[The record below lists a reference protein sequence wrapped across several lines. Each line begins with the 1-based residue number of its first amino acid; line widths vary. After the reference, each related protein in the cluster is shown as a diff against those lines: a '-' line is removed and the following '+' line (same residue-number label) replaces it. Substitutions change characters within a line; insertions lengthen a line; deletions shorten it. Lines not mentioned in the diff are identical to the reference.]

1 MREFPDGDLILAIDI
16 GGSKF
21 IVGLATP
28 EGDVICSD
36 RYEWVGATGEGLDE
50 GLFFEQLCGGIDALR
65 ASEPEAF
72 SRAVVAGVTVP
83 GFTDPVSGDILDTDF
98 LKIKGYPLCA
108 ELNKRY
114 MLPFFADNDCKAA
127 ALAEQVFGAARGKS
141 ILYVTISTGVGG
153 THVLD
158 DGVYYG
164 AFGHAGE
171 VGLVIADRHG
181 YASDQGLPGVLE
193 AHACGR
199 GLVKNYLAAGGRE
212 YVDGRAVDGRIMA
225 DLSREG
231 DGPAGAALELEGRL
245 LARMLAPICSVVDVE
260 AVVIGGGMSLQY
272 DTYGPALEREFARL
286 CPLEVG
292 FAPTSL
298 GYLGAFLGAVA
309 LALRGHAGALPEP
322 ADASRHVL
330 EVLLGA
336 RSIDLHVT
344 LNGRERLLRDG
355 SVPAL
360 DGFLLAEDA
369 DDPGETL
376 GDRFARVLAPYG
388 AELDGAFAR
397 VSDEAVL
404 DDLGYS
410 LGRALAA
417 LATVLDPGRIVFSG
431 TLGDAWEVLGPSV
444 RRALV
449 DETYYRGDLP
459 FALGTAENLS
469 NYLSL

>member
-1 MREFPDGDLILAIDI
+1 M
-16 GGSKF
+16 
-21 IVGLATP
+21 
-28 EGDVICSD
+28 
-36 RYEWVGATGEGLDE
+36 
-50 GLFFEQLCGGIDALR
+50 
-65 ASEPEAF
+65 
-72 SRAVVAGVTVP
+72 
-83 GFTDPVSGDILDTDF
+83 
-98 LKIKGYPLCA
+98 
-108 ELNKRY
+108 
-114 MLPFFADNDCKAA
+114 
-127 ALAEQVFGAARGKS
+127 
-141 ILYVTISTGVGG
+141 
-153 THVLD
+153 
-158 DGVYYG
+158 
-164 AFGHAGE
+164 
-171 VGLVIADRHG
+171 
-181 YASDQGLPGVLE
+181 
-193 AHACGR
+193 
-199 GLVKNYLAAGGRE
+199 
-212 YVDGRAVDGRIMA
+212 
-225 DLSREG
+225 
-231 DGPAGAALELEGRL
+231 
-245 LARMLAPICSVVDVE
+245 
-260 AVVIGGGMSLQY
+260 
-272 DTYGPALEREFARL
+272 
-286 CPLEVG
+286 G

-355 SVPAL
+355 SVPTL

-469 NYLSL
+469 NNLSL